1 MSAVAK
7 STEINGEDFVPAV
20 HEMDLRPLMAYTF
33 IVAVSTGDRNDGKL
47 LAKTIHGP
55 YDFAEMVGTVGDMW
69 AVDQN
74 NAKVYILEKD
84 RKAKP
89 RWLDVNTTDFIA
101 EKYATILLELMIENF
116 DDKQYTVEAG
126 VRTEEIKPASDDATN
141 SV

>member
-7 STEINGEDFVPAV
+7 STEINSEDFVPAI
-20 HEMDLRPLMAYTF
+20 HEMDLRPLMGYTF

-55 YDFAEMVGTVGDMW
+55 YEFAEMVGTVGDMW

-89 RWLDVNTTDFIA
+89 RWLDANTTDYIS

-116 DDKQYTVEAG
+116 DDKAYTVEAG
-126 VRTEEIKPASDDATN
+126 VRSEEEVEPASDE
-141 SV
+141 V